1 MRRGAPSG
9 WFYWLGEWR
18 PVFSCPAFF
27 DSALM
32 LDPHALPLFSAIML
46 PLEHMISHVFPW
58 ALT

>member
-18 PVFSCPAFF
+18 PAF
-27 DSALM
+27 LC
-32 LDPHALPLFSAIML
+32 LHALPLFAALML